1 MESEPLATSVPPA
14 DVEAAGGD
22 ALAAGDHIDM
32 GTQNDIC
39 MNVYDELAAAA
50 WRRATGGG
58 HGHVEHENCCG
69 GPRVCFRRDLVAG
82 RAGLPQDRSSP
93 DA

>member
-1 MESEPLATSVPPA
+1 MESEPLATSVSPA

-50 WRRATGGG
+50 SK
-58 HGHVEHENCCG
+58 NC
-69 GPRVCFRRDLVAG
+69 
-82 RAGLPQDRSSP
+82 
-93 DA
+93 